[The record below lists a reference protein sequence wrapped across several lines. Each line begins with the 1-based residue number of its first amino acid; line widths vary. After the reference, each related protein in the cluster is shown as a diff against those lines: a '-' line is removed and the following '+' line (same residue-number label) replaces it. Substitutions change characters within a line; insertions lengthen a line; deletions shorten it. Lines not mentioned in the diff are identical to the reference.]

1 MHHLSSDVLSITAWQ
16 GCCGTV
22 QQLGPYPAA
31 PEAEGR
37 ASSCCMAIP
46 CRDGRWV
53 REHQENLCL
62 WKKVMERQMW

>member
-1 MHHLSSDVLSITAWQ
+1 MCYLSLPGRAVAV
-16 GCCGTV
+16 V

-53 REHQENLCL
+53 WEHQENLCL
-62 WKKVMERQMW
+62 WEKVMERQMW